1 MAHSNSP
8 LTHAPRGFTLVELL
22 VGAATTTIILAAVA
36 TAFVG
41 VQGAFQRESRVKVAV
56 EGLRTATNF
65 IEQRLRLAGYG
76 VDPRFAFDF
85 DGDALPAGAK
95 SNYSLVFG
103 GSVPQS
109 VTDDLAFRYRDA
121 AWMRRGHLAGA
132 TVVLEDPKSTFGM
145 SFTKG
150 QRLLVSCV
158 GGKDYVVMR
167 VGEAGVSGE
176 SNTSANFTLDE
187 HLSSAPLNAPCLAR
201 EGNNAPYLML
211 IHELR
216 IRIMDLEGRPFLMAF
231 QGLDE
236 LDMASAVPLAADV
249 ESFQVAYVMNRP
261 APDSPNAAV
270 QPVDFSSPVANWVL
284 GDVGSAD
291 TDRIPDPEAEPEPLF
306 KLPYED
312 PARYNRHPANI
323 RAVRLSIGMRSTSPE
338 PNGRRAYERE
348 DLEDSGEMGP
358 ADGYYRT
365 NMTTTVR
372 VPNMLSRSTFNPPVG
387 DESSGLN
394 VWGG

>member
-1 MAHSNSP
+1 MAHSKSP
-8 LTHAPRGFTLVELL
+8 LAHAPRGFTLVELL

-36 TAFVG
+36 AAFVG

-56 EGLRTATNF
+56 EGLRTATGF
-65 IEQRLRLAGYG
+65 IEQRLRMAGYG
-76 VDPRFAFDF
+76 VEPRFAFDF
-85 DGDALPAGAK
+85 NGDALPSGAK
-95 SNYSLVFG
+95 SNHVLAFG
-103 GSVPQS
+103 GSVPNS

-121 AWMRRGHLAGA
+121 AWMRRGHLAGT
-132 TVVLEDPKSTFGM
+132 TVVLEDTKSTFGM
-145 SFTKG
+145 SFSKG

-167 VGEAGVSGE
+167 AGESGVSGE
-176 SNTSANFTLDE
+176 GNTASNFILDE
-187 HLSSAPLNAPCLAR
+187 ALSTVPIDAPCLTRA
-201 EGNNAPYLML
+201 GNNSPYLML

-216 IRIMDLEGRPFLMAF
+216 IRIVDLDGRPFLMAF

-236 LDMASAVPLAADV
+236 LDMSSAVPLAADV

-261 APDSPNAAV
+261 APGSPNAGA
-270 QPVDFSSPVANWVL
+270 QPVDFSSPVSNWVL
-284 GDVGSAD
+284 GDIGSAD
-291 TDRIPDPEAEPEPLF
+291 ADRVPDPDTAPVPLF

-323 RAVRLSIGMRSTSPE
+323 RAVRLSIGIRSTSPE
-338 PNGRRAYERE
+338 PNGRRAFERVE
-348 DLEDSGEMGP
+348 LEDSGEAGP